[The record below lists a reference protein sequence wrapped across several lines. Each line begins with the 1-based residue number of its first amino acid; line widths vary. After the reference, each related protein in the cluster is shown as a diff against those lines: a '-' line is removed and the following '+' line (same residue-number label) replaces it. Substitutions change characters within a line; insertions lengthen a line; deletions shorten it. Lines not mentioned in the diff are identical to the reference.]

1 MTKSDV
7 VWFAQNLPQKKETVH
22 EDKAFIALIIDRN
35 QLWIVE
41 RVGLILKILI
51 IGRHIFLIDLF

>member
-1 MTKSDV
+1 LTKSDV

-22 EDKAFIALIIDRN
+22 KDKAFIALIIGRN
-35 QLWIVE
+35 LLWIVE

-51 IGRHIFLIDLF
+51 IGRHIFLIDVF